1 MKKEIRDAVLE
12 IKKSHL
18 DALRDWRLEKFREPE
33 LRTLF
38 LELTRKCNERCL
50 HCGSSCGSE
59 PSPEMSLE
67 ELKRFLTDVSR
78 KFDVGRMT
86 LAVTGGEPLLYKDFF
101 PLMEYASSLGFKWG
115 MTTNGTLID
124 AGVARRL
131 ADAGLRTVSISVDGI
146 GEKHDAFRRKKGAY
160 DAAIAGVRNLIE
172 VGSLDAVQITT
183 VVTHDTVRDLPAM
196 FEEFDKL
203 DLDSWRISNVEPI
216 GRALLNSNLMLTPDD
231 YRFMFDFIREKRRDM
246 IPVLY
251 GCQHFL
257 GLDYEREVRD
267 WYWFCSCGTY
277 VASVTCEGNIVGC
290 LDLPRLPELVQG
302 NVRTDDFEKVWKE
315 KFSFFRR
322 DMSEVCGKCSA
333 CADRKYC
340 MGGPFHSWDY
350 ERNEPLLCFKGTLF

>member
-267 WYWFCSCGTY
+267 WYWF
-277 VASVTCEGNIVGC
+277 
-290 LDLPRLPELVQG
+290 
-302 NVRTDDFEKVWKE
+302 
-315 KFSFFRR
+315 
-322 DMSEVCGKCSA
+322 
-333 CADRKYC
+333 
-340 MGGPFHSWDY
+340 
-350 ERNEPLLCFKGTLF
+350 